1 MKAFREEMVG
11 ENLLHGPS
19 ESTFEHIRIK
29 AFICIIWV
37 APRDLRPNWGEVFFI
52 YFIFY
57 KEKL

>member
-1 MKAFREEMVG
+1 MVG
-11 ENLLHGPS
+11 ENLLYGPS